1 MSVGNSEYNLSALRQ
16 KGPNNL
22 RNTKGEEDED
32 GKIMFDDI
40 RYSLI
45 VRIDI
50 FGTREMRRCLWKW

>member
-1 MSVGNSEYNLSALRQ
+1 M
-16 KGPNNL
+16 
-22 RNTKGEEDED
+22 GEEDED